1 MKNAKS
7 TARRALLVGLGK
19 TGISC
24 ARHLARA
31 GWSMVA
37 TDSRAEPPGRAEFLA
52 LAPGAR
58 LSCGAFDVDL
68 LTGVDLVVA
77 SPGVALT
84 ESIFTAARGRGLDV
98 VGDIELFARDVAA
111 PVIGITGTN
120 GKSTVTTL
128 LGRMAERAGIRV
140 KVGGNLGLP
149 ALDLLGDAC
158 AELYVLELSSF
169 QLDTTESLRLLAATV
184 LNVTPDHMDRYRT
197 LADYA
202 SSKARIYAHCGT
214 AVINQDDPI
223 VAAMPS
229 PEARRVGFSLGQI
242 AAEYSVQLASGQP
255 WTLTRLGQPLL
266 SAAQMRLTGLH
277 NAANALACT
286 ALGDAAGI
294 PLQVMIDELREFT
307 GLPHRSQ
314 WVAEVRGV
322 RYINDSKGTNV
333 GATLAAIA
341 GMPGSLLLIAGG
353 DGKGQDFSPLATALH
368 GKVRHALLIGRDA
381 ALIARAI
388 QGACSVQ
395 LCADLAA
402 AVNAAAQSA
411 RAGETVLLSPA
422 CASLDMFRDYA
433 HRGDEFERAVRR
445 LN

>member
-1 MKNAKS
+1 
-7 TARRALLVGLGK
+7 
-19 TGISC
+19 
-24 ARHLARA
+24 
-31 GWSMVA
+31 
-37 TDSRAEPPGRAEFLA
+37 
-52 LAPGAR
+52 
-58 LSCGAFDVDL
+58 
-68 LTGVDLVVA
+68 
-77 SPGVALT
+77 
-84 ESIFTAARGRGLDV
+84 
-98 VGDIELFARDVAA
+98 
-111 PVIGITGTN
+111 
-120 GKSTVTTL
+120 
-128 LGRMAERAGIRV
+128 
-140 KVGGNLGLP
+140 
-149 ALDLLGDAC
+149 
-158 AELYVLELSSF
+158 
-169 QLDTTESLRLLAATV
+169 
-184 LNVTPDHMDRYRT
+184 MDRYRT

-229 PEARRVGFSLGQI
+229 PEARRVGFSLGQV
-242 AAEYSVQLASGQP
+242 AAEYSVQMASGQP